1 MLDLHKLRVFYVV
14 AQEGSFSA
22 AAERLYITQSAVSQQ
37 IKELEASLGQPLFE
51 REWRGVRLTPSGEV
65 LTDYRRQIFDLI
77 AQAENALT
85 NVQQLASGKISL
97 GATPGIGVY
106 LAPLWVQGFRARYS
120 HLTVALNTG
129 ITAQVVGDVLAHRID
144 LGIIEGE
151 LDDLTPPRLGHVIM
165 AQVEQ
170 KIVVGSKHPYWHA
183 PQVDAADL
191 GTQSFITRQQNSQ
204 SRIWLERTLKR
215 LGIDP
220 MIGAEFD
227 NIESIKRAVSAGT
240 CVAVLPAYV
249 IQTEVEQNVLRAV
262 PVDGQ
267 PFVREIKLVW
277 DRDVRFSPVVRAFI
291 DYLST
296 DYPTVHTADGIRR

>member
-1 MLDLHKLRVFYVV
+1 MLDLHKLRVFFVV

-37 IKELEASLGQPLFE
+37 IKELEASLGQALFE
-51 REWRGVRLTPSGEV
+51 REWRGVRLTPSGEI
-65 LTDYRRQIFDLI
+65 LTEYTRQIFDLI

-85 NVQQLASGKISL
+85 NVQQLASGKVSL

-106 LAPLWVQGFRARYS
+106 LAPLWVQGFRARFP

-129 ITAQVVGDVLAHRID
+129 VTAQVVGDVLNHRVD

-151 LDDLTPPRLGHVIM
+151 LDDLTPPRLDHLIM
-165 AQVEQ
+165 SQVEQ
-170 KIVVGSKHPYWHA
+170 QIVVGSKHPFWHTQQIA
-183 PQVDAADL
+183 PADL
-191 GTQSFITRQQNSQ
+191 RAQSFITRQQNSQ

-215 LGIDP
+215 LNIEP
-220 MIGAEFD
+220 LIGAEFD
-227 NIESIKRAVSAGT
+227 NLESIKRAVAAGT

-249 IQTEVEQNVLRAV
+249 VQNEIDARTLHAV
-262 PVDGQ
+262 PVAGR

-277 DRDVRFSPVVRAFI
+277 DRDVRFSPIVRAFI
-291 DYLST
+291 TFLTT
-296 DYPTVHTADGIRR
+296 DYPSLGTALKPQ

>member
-1 MLDLHKLRVFYVV
+1 MLDLHKLRVFFVV

-37 IKELEASLGQPLFE
+37 IKELEASLGQALFE
-51 REWRGVRLTPSGEV
+51 REWRGVRLTPSGEI
-65 LTDYRRQIFDLI
+65 LTEYTRQIFDLI

-85 NVQQLASGKISL
+85 NVQQLASGKVSL

-106 LAPLWVQGFRARYS
+106 LAPLWVQGFRARFP

-129 ITAQVVGDVLAHRID
+129 VTAQVVGDVLNHRVD

-151 LDDLTPPRLGHVIM
+151 LDDLTPPRLEHLIM
-165 AQVEQ
+165 SQVEQ
-170 KIVVGSKHPYWHA
+170 QIVVGSKHPFWQTQQIT
-183 PQVDAADL
+183 PADL
-191 GTQSFITRQQNSQ
+191 RAQSFITRQQNSQ

-215 LGIDP
+215 LNIEP
-220 MIGAEFD
+220 LIGAEFD
-227 NIESIKRAVSAGT
+227 NLESIKRAVAAGT

-249 IQTEVEQNVLRAV
+249 VQNEIDARTLHAV
-262 PVDGQ
+262 PVAGR

-277 DRDVRFSPVVRAFI
+277 DRDVRFSPIVRAFI
-291 DYLST
+291 NFLTT
-296 DYPTVHTADGIRR
+296 DYPSLSAAVKPQ